1 MDNYQAIYLEECRR
15 YFYIEQYEFKSYDQ
29 SSSNKNNNQSYDIS
43 NIQVIVNSYNS
54 REKAQVLKNQ
64 FHYNQNINDVRSNQF
79 SSSYKIFSSKNMN
92 EFGSCIQGSLKSQSS
107 NQSQESIKKWNYFQ
121 EQKGNIKDELSKKY
135 YTLPDNL
142 VEKGGESYIYYD
154 AKKDVIIKIIFTQ
167 TQHIDK
173 QKQIF
178 DILKNE
184 RKFIKLIDHIK
195 INDNLHI
202 FIHEKCQQNL
212 YQVLLSFDETK
223 FKFTNEKLIK
233 IIFDLIQGLIDLRNK
248 SILHLDI
255 KLSNILVDKNGN
267 YIYCD
272 FGISEIY
279 DQKNQIK
286 VRGYTEPYASQEQ
299 KNEQMHNQICFKS
312 DVYSLGM
319 TLIKVL
325 EKFKQLNPQNQIQEF
340 IKNIENIINNKMI
353 QVEIK
358 SRSDC
363 HQIHYLFSEELFKIK
378 NKIDLT
384 FIEQISQEIN
394 QYLNLSLKQS
404 EIVDQ
409 HDNLKQML
417 EKRPIDVTF
426 FYLNFQKNN
435 QIESQEFIDITNEI
449 EARKEKPNLLI
460 IYFEYC
466 QVQKNIADK
475 LKEFIQMFKKVQIFF
490 NQNDI
495 MQKDNINVQEYLQE
509 SANQLS
515 SNLSLINIQD
525 KESIEN
531 IIKNCPNVSQL
542 YLQLSS
548 NSFTKDGLSYLKEA
562 IINSKKLTKLNLSL
576 SFTYITMKGAK
587 KLGEIL
593 EKWDNISKLTHLTLN
608 FEFCQVSDEEIENLS
623 LENCQDMKQFE
634 LDIRNNYI
642 SDYGSNLIG
651 DNIKNFQKIT
661 HLNLNLE
668 NNSVTREGQKYIVN
682 SIQNCENI
690 KKLKLLFKTF
700 TYEGSSL
707 NECKN
712 QMNQ

>member
-1 MDNYQAIYLEECRR
+1 
-15 YFYIEQYEFKSYDQ
+15 
-29 SSSNKNNNQSYDIS
+29 
-43 NIQVIVNSYNS
+43 
-54 REKAQVLKNQ
+54 
-64 FHYNQNINDVRSNQF
+64 
-79 SSSYKIFSSKNMN
+79 MN

-173 QKQIF
+173 Q
-178 DILKNE
+178 N
-184 RKFIKLIDHIK
+184 
-195 INDNLHI
+195 
-202 FIHEKCQQNL
+202 
-212 YQVLLSFDETK
+212 
-223 FKFTNEKLIK
+223 
-233 IIFDLIQGLIDLRNK
+233 
-248 SILHLDI
+248 
-255 KLSNILVDKNGN
+255 
-267 YIYCD
+267 
-272 FGISEIY
+272 
-279 DQKNQIK
+279 
-286 VRGYTEPYASQEQ
+286 
-299 KNEQMHNQICFKS
+299 
-312 DVYSLGM
+312 
-319 TLIKVL
+319 
-325 EKFKQLNPQNQIQEF
+325 
-340 IKNIENIINNKMI
+340 
-353 QVEIK
+353 
-358 SRSDC
+358 
-363 HQIHYLFSEELFKIK
+363 
-378 NKIDLT
+378 
-384 FIEQISQEIN
+384 
-394 QYLNLSLKQS
+394 
-404 EIVDQ
+404 
-409 HDNLKQML
+409 
-417 EKRPIDVTF
+417 
-426 FYLNFQKNN
+426 
-435 QIESQEFIDITNEI
+435 
-449 EARKEKPNLLI
+449 
-460 IYFEYC
+460 
-466 QVQKNIADK
+466 
-475 LKEFIQMFKKVQIFF
+475 
-490 NQNDI
+490 
-495 MQKDNINVQEYLQE
+495 
-509 SANQLS
+509 
-515 SNLSLINIQD
+515 
-525 KESIEN
+525 
-531 IIKNCPNVSQL
+531 
-542 YLQLSS
+542 S